1 MQIRQGKEN
10 LQPSQQK
17 QAQVLS
23 HCRNAHSHTSHWCLH
38 LNLCMK
44 EQLGGEQQELW
55 DEAALIVKLAKVFQF
70 VSRTLCLPCIL
81 FCILAS

>member
-1 MQIRQGKEN
+1 
-10 LQPSQQK
+10 
-17 QAQVLS
+17 
-23 HCRNAHSHTSHWCLH
+23 
-38 LNLCMK
+38 MK